1 MKKTIA
7 MILICFII
15 SSLLIGCANQ
25 AVTQETTSQITAIG
39 NPWSDWETLKEAED
53 TVGFSFG
60 LPEIIAD
67 SYEAVAFR
75 TLNGEL
81 IEVIY
86 QDEDLEVRVRKQKGE
101 GQDISGDYTDY
112 ETVTEGQFGDGL
124 ITTYHNSGDHAVKQT
139 ISAHEYSLSLTAP
152 NGYWGDSNADFL
164 NAILDGMK

>member
-1 MKKTIA
+1 MKKIIA
-7 MILICFII
+7 IILLGLMIPAIFV
-15 SSLLIGCANQ
+15 GCAGHK
-25 AVTQETTSQITAIG
+25 VEQEAHSQTTAIG

-86 QDEDLEVRVRKQKGE
+86 HDGDLEVRVRKQKGE

-139 ISAHEYSLSLTAP
+139 ISAHGYSLSLTAP